1 MTVFEGLA
9 LPKVV
14 HETDSPL
21 NGHMMVIDVGKVRKL
36 SVNGVIQS
44 VNHASSMSKR
54 QYWGRAIEGYKE
66 LFPELSNI
74 MVLGLGGGTFTHLL
88 AQSFPNI
95 QIIAVEFDPEMV
107 RVAEEYFDLKQ
118 VPNLHVIVGDALKVL
133 SSPEAYKITDGSF
146 DSIFVDIYVGDKY
159 PELGETGTFI
169 SGLKK
174 VVKPGGW
181 VVFNRL
187 YWSYHQDD
195 VNAFI
200 EDLQM
205 YFHEIKSIIVA
216 GKTNSDNVLIFC
228 HNL

>member
-1 MTVFEGLA
+1 MTVFQGLA

-14 HETDSPL
+14 YETDSPL
-21 NGHMMVIDVGKVRKL
+21 NGHLMVIDVGKTRKL
-36 SVNGVIQS
+36 SVNGTVQS
-44 VNHASSMSKR
+44 VSYASPASQR

-66 LFPELSNI
+66 FFPQMANI
-74 MVLGLGGGTFTHLL
+74 MILGLGGGTFAHLL
-88 AQSFPNI
+88 SQSFSDI
-95 QIIAVEFDPEMV
+95 SIVAVEFDPVMLK
-107 RVAEEYFDLKQ
+107 VAEDYFDIRQ

-133 SSPEAYKITDGSF
+133 ASPEAYQIKDGSF

-169 SGLKK
+169 AGLKR
-174 VVKPGGW
+174 VVRQGGW

-187 YWSYHQDD
+187 YWDYHQDE
-195 VNAFI
+195 VNSFI
-200 EDLQM
+200 DDLQM

-228 HNL
+228 HNE